1 MYPPATIATTATF
14 LVSIPAASAGV
25 RAYRAFGGL
34 REISCPETM
43 DAALVRINVTR
54 AIASRLSGG
63 NELRLKSCLVLARPA
78 GLRPGVPLSDRGL
91 ARRVPRSRA
100 ADEASRRTAGSVGLS
115 RPAAQHAQVK
125 KLRAAKGVDAAI
137 AAARRLQR

>member
-1 MYPPATIATTATF
+1 MAPASTIATTATF

-43 DAALVRINVTR
+43 DAALVRINVIR

-63 NELRLKSCLVLARPA
+63 NELRLRSCSRWPGKQAGDQPGSPQTRPRPA
-78 GLRPGVPLSDRGL
+78 GAAL
-91 ARRVPRSRA
+91 ARGQRGFPQDGKKCRSESTGHPAHAGQKVAGRKGSRGCYHARA
-100 ADEASRRTAGSVGLS
+100 
-115 RPAAQHAQVK
+115 
-125 KLRAAKGVDAAI
+125 
-137 AAARRLQR
+137 